1 MKASEFG
8 CSEAHELAIT
18 CAKTGWEI
26 IDFTT
31 LAQNESL
38 CQTVLGVIRNSGF
51 PKRMK
56 ISPKEAQWWQE
67 YYLDNYN
74 IAADFSELQVPA
86 PADYPTRLIVMHEAI
101 ANKCNP
107 IASVYKKRCVDKGFY
122 WRQFNDNLDS
132 VVTRHARS
140 GTYAI
145 RVRDTQ
151 EAEFGNVN
159 GENLS
164 SQQIW
169 DRSIA
174 TTTLPERLIDGDTYL
189 LKTGKHLDRK
199 VITLCAGSRTA
210 SGNVPS
216 VNFDSPSRKVSVS
229 YWYPHYDCDYLRFRL
244 EISRRKDYQSPFCV
258 RELSHPLVIFEIST
272 ACSASRR

>member
-8 CSEAHELAIT
+8 CGAAYELAIT

-38 CQTVLGVIRNSGF
+38 CQTVLGVIRNSDF

-56 ISPKEAQWWQE
+56 ISPKEAQWWQK

-74 IAADFSELQVPA
+74 IVADFSELQVPT

-101 ANKCNP
+101 ANECNP
-107 IASVYKKRCVDKGFY
+107 IASVYKKRCVDKGFG
-122 WRQFNDNLDS
+122 WWQFNDDLDS

-169 DRSIA
+169 DRSVV

-189 LKTGKHLDRK
+189 LKTDKHLDQK
-199 VITLCAGSRTA
+199 VITLCAGSPAAGGDVPGVHFR
-210 SGNVPS
+210 SG
-216 VNFDSPSRKVSVS
+216 SRKVDVCFWNPC
-229 YWYPHYDCDYLRFRL
+229 YAYACLRFRL
-244 EISRRKDYQSPFCV
+244 AM
-258 RELSHPLVIFEIST
+258 LT
-272 ACSASRR
+272 

>member
-169 DRSIA
+169 DRGIT
-174 TTTLPERLIDGDTYL
+174 TTTLPERLIDGGTYL
-189 LKTGKHLDRK
+189 LKTGKQLDTK
-199 VITLCAGSRTA
+199 VITLCAGSRATGGFIPGVGFLPND
-210 SGNVPS
+210 SEVYINDWGPS
-216 VNFDSPSRKVSVS
+216 DAG
-229 YWYPHYDCDYLRFRL
+229 DDLRFRL
-244 EISRRKDYQSPFCV
+244 AM
-258 RELSHPLVIFEIST
+258 LT
-272 ACSASRR
+272 

>member
-8 CSEAHELAIT
+8 CGAAYELAIT

-31 LAQNESL
+31 LAQSESL
-38 CQTVLGVIRNSGF
+38 CQTVLGVIRNSDF

-56 ISPKEAQWWQE
+56 ISPKEAQWWQK

-74 IAADFSELQVPA
+74 IVADFSELQVPT

-107 IASVYKKRCVDKGFY
+107 IASVYKKRCVDKGFG
-122 WRQFNDNLDS
+122 WWQFNDDLDS

-159 GENLS
+159 RENLS

-169 DRSIA
+169 DRSVV
-174 TTTLPERLIDGDTYL
+174 TTTLPERLIDGDTCL
-189 LKTGKHLDRK
+189 LKTDKHLDQK
-199 VITLCAGSRTA
+199 VITQCAGSRTA
-210 SGNVPS
+210 SGRVPGVAFRS
-216 VNFDSPSRKVSVS
+216 SHREVSVRS
-229 YWYPHYDCDYLRFRL
+229 CPPYFTADHLRFRL
-244 EISRRKDYQSPFCV
+244 AM
-258 RELSHPLVIFEIST
+258 LT
-272 ACSASRR
+272 

>member
-1 MKASEFG
+1 MKAAEFG
-8 CSEAHELAIT
+8 CGAAHELAIT
-18 CAKTGWEI
+18 CAKTGWEL

-31 LAQNESL
+31 LAQSESL
-38 CQTVLGVIRNSGF
+38 CQTVLGVIRNGCF
-51 PKRMK
+51 PKRMR
-56 ISPKEAQWWQE
+56 ISSEEAQWWQK
-67 YYLDNYN
+67 YYLDNYS
-74 IAADFSELQVPA
+74 IAADFSELQVPT

-107 IASVYKKRCVDKGFY
+107 IAAVYKKRCVDKGFG
-122 WRQFNDNLDS
+122 WLQFNNDLDS
-132 VVTRHARS
+132 VVTYHDRS

-169 DRSIA
+169 DRGIT

-189 LKTGKHLDRK
+189 LKTGKQLDTK
-199 VITLCAGSRTA
+199 VITLCAGSRA
-210 SGNVPS
+210 ARGFIPGVGFLPSGSEVRFVFWLPS
-216 VNFDSPSRKVSVS
+216 FAWD
-229 YWYPHYDCDYLRFRL
+229 DLRFRL
-244 EISRRKDYQSPFCV
+244 AIC
-258 RELSHPLVIFEIST
+258 
-272 ACSASRR
+272 

>member
-8 CSEAHELAIT
+8 CGAAHELAIT
-18 CAKTGWEI
+18 CAKTGWEL

-31 LAQNESL
+31 LTQSESL
-38 CQTVLGVIRNSGF
+38 CQTVLGVIRNGGF
-51 PKRMK
+51 PKRMR
-56 ISPKEAQWWQE
+56 ISSEEAQWWQK
-67 YYLDNYN
+67 YYLDHYS
-74 IAADFSELQVPA
+74 IAADFSELQVPT
-86 PADYPTRLIVMHEAI
+86 PADYPTRLIVIHEAI

-107 IASVYKKRCVDKGFY
+107 IATVYKKRCAGKGFG
-122 WRQFNDNLDS
+122 WRQYNDDLDS
-132 VVTRHARS
+132 VVTFHARS

-164 SQQIW
+164 SQQIC
-169 DRSIA
+169 DRIIV

-189 LKTGKHLDRK
+189 LKTGKHLDQK

-210 SGNVPS
+210 SGGVPGVYFGS
-216 VNFDSPSRKVSVS
+216 RYRRVGVSGWLPLNACDS
-229 YWYPHYDCDYLRFRL
+229 LRFRL
-244 EISRRKDYQSPFCV
+244 AM
-258 RELSHPLVIFEIST
+258 LT
-272 ACSASRR
+272 